1 MVLSRW
7 LERVSMHLV
16 LGSVL
21 VACTCSD
28 AAAAPQEPAE
38 VATEAESPLG
48 STATLEEVAPQT
60 SASTA
65 TTAPTRDAAL
75 AAEDEQAKP
84 LVVHPAAE
92 PGMAMRYRMWPS
104 PDSLKP
110 GRAEVH
116 FFRALVMAQAI
127 DPATQAKVTS
137 YLDEELT
144 PKILN
149 EIRQFLTQNDQL
161 LAEVRRMAL
170 CEEQVLDL
178 RIRDLS
184 GIDAYSLPLS
194 EVQAARGLAR
204 LIQLQLLVKIQDGDF
219 AGAMDAWQMGFR
231 LAALVGNGETLIQH
245 LVGNAIAAV
254 MLEAVEQA
262 IVRPDCPNLYWAL
275 ASLPR
280 PLNDIR
286 KGIAT
291 ESQFATRV
299 LPSIDEAG
307 KGVLTPE
314 QWRDRLLGD
323 LGRLQQMEGGQGAGG
338 DSVFSRSLFLSLL
351 VHSESELRQRLL
363 SRGWTEAQVEKMSVY
378 EKACVD
384 AVEETQ
390 YWRDRL
396 FSPLLLPDAQAGPI
410 LEERQEEMN
419 RWLQVNRSRSLG
431 AVTVSLLFPSVMA
444 AHTSYLSV
452 EYRVNRWMTVEAL
465 RMQAAQADGQLPDN
479 LKSLTK
485 VPALDDPFASQPFE
499 YHVERSAGK
508 QTVTLSG
515 KAPSNYPEKL
525 RTLQLVLPAPTPKSE
540 TK

>member
-1 MVLSRW
+1 MVWARW
-7 LERVSMHLV
+7 WGRVSMRLL
-16 LGSVL
+16 LGTVL
-21 VACTCSD
+21 VAWTSVG
-28 AAAAPQEPAE
+28 AAADPQA
-38 VATEAESPLG
+38 VVTEAESPLG
-48 STATLEEVAPQT
+48 STATLEEIAPQ
-60 SASTA
+60 ASA
-65 TTAPTRDAAL
+65 TTEATPEAAL
-75 AAEDEQAKP
+75 AAEDERAKP
-84 LVVHPAAE
+84 MVVSPAAE
-92 PGMAMRYRMWPS
+92 PNMAMRYRMWPS
-104 PDSLKP
+104 RDSLTP
-110 GRAEVH
+110 GRADVH
-116 FFRALVMAQAI
+116 FFRAVVMQQAI

-137 YLDEELT
+137 YLDQELT
-144 PKILN
+144 PEAIA
-149 EIRQFLTQNDQL
+149 EIRQFLTQNAQL
-161 LAEVRRMAL
+161 LAEVRRMAM

-194 EVQAARGLAR
+194 EVQAARGVAR
-204 LIQLQLLVKIQDGDF
+204 LIQLQLLVKIQEGDF

-231 LAALVGNGETLIQH
+231 LASLVGNGETLIQH

-254 MLEAVEQA
+254 MLESVEQA

-286 KGIAT
+286 KGIET

-314 QWRDRLLGD
+314 QWRERLLGD
-323 LGRLQQMEGGQGAGG
+323 LGRLQQMEGGQGTEGA
-338 DSVFSRSLFLSLL
+338 SVFRQSLFFSLL
-351 VHSESELRQRLL
+351 VLSESEMRQRLL

-396 FSPLLLPDAQAGPI
+396 FSPMLLPDAQAGPI
-410 LEERQEEMN
+410 LAERQEEMN
-419 RWLQVNRSRSLG
+419 RWLQANRGRSLG
-431 AVTVSLLFPSVMA
+431 AYTVSLLFPAVMA

-465 RMQAAQADGQLPDN
+465 RMQAAQAEGQLPDN
-479 LKSLTK
+479 LMSLTK
-485 VPALDDPFASQPFE
+485 VPAPDDPFASKPFE
-499 YHVERSAGK
+499 YHVERTAEK

-515 KAPSNYPEKL
+515 KAPNNYPEKL
-525 RTLQLVLPAPTPKSE
+525 RTLHLVLPAPTPKSGA
-540 TK
+540 K

>member
-7 LERVSMHLV
+7 LERVSVHLV
-16 LGSVL
+16 LGSVV
-21 VACTCSD
+21 VAWTCQV

-60 SASTA
+60 SASTE
-65 TTAPTRDAAL
+65 PTRDAAL

-84 LVVHPAAE
+84 LVIHPAAE
-92 PGMAMRYRMWPS
+92 PGLPMRYRMWPS
-104 PDSLKP
+104 LDSLKP

-116 FFRALVMAQAI
+116 FFRALGMAQAI

-137 YLDEELT
+137 YLDQELT
-144 PKILN
+144 PQILN
-149 EIRQFLTQNDQL
+149 EIRQFLAQNDQL

-219 AGAMDAWQMGFR
+219 AGAMEAWQMGFR

-323 LGRLQQMEGGQGAGG
+323 LGRLQQLGGGQEAGG
-338 DSVFSRSLFLSLL
+338 ASVFSRSLFLSLL
-351 VHSESELRQRLL
+351 VHSESEMRQRLL

-384 AVEETQ
+384 AVEEIQ

-410 LEERQEEMN
+410 LAERQEEMN

-431 AVTVSLLFPSVMA
+431 AVAVSLLFPPVMA
-444 AHTSYLSV
+444 AHTSHLSV

-479 LKSLTK
+479 LKSLTE
-485 VPALDDPFASQPFE
+485 VPAPDDPFASQPFE
-499 YHVERSAGK
+499 YHVERSAEK